1 MDLNPAILS
10 KINWTQIIAFAA
22 SLLAVFGLNLSPEL
36 QAAIVLAVQGVAG
49 LLTIVWRTWFTAKP
63 AA

>member
-1 MDLNPAILS
+1 MNLNPAMLS
-10 KINWTQIIAFAA
+10 KINWTQIVAFAA
-22 SLLAVFGLNLSPEL
+22 SLLTIFGLDLSPEL
-36 QAAIVLAVQGVAG
+36 QVAIVAAIQGIAG